1 MARRGK
7 RRIFTDE
14 AVHLSLVLGWSIERL
29 ELDNKTEA
37 ALRRR
42 GCRTIGDLVK
52 NVDHPGLRSF
62 YGVGAKGEAD
72 TLAKLR
78 SYLEKEGLR
87 WLMKEEADGED

>member
-1 MARRGK
+1 MAKRG
-7 RRIFTDE
+7 RQGIFTDE
-14 AVHLSLVLGWSIERL
+14 AVNLSLALGQPIDRL
-29 ELDNKTEA
+29 DLETRTEN

-42 GCRTIGDLVK
+42 EVLTVGDLLVYAE
-52 NVDHPGLRSF
+52 VTGLRVP

-87 WLMKEEADGED
+87 WLMKEEADGKD